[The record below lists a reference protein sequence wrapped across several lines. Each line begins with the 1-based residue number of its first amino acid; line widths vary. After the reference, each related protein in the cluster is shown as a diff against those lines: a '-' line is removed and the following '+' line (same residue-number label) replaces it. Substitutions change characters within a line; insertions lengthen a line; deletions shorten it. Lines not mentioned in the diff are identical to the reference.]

1 MFPSS
6 SLVTRVSQI
15 TAAKISAYKADRLG
29 KKSERTERSLPAAAV
44 NRPLALL
51 RCLLRLAVEEWEVLF
66 LVPKIRLEKE
76 PQGRIGWLEDYEE
89 VRLLDVC
96 GKSLKKS
103 LLSIETVALV
113 IYERIGSGRSPR
125 GARPR
130 DITS

>member
-89 VRLLDVC
+89 VRLLDAC
-96 GKSLKKS
+96 GESLKNV
-103 LLSIETVALV
+103 LAVHRDRGHCYLRAH
-113 IYERIGSGRSPR
+113 RQRSFPPW
-125 GARPR
+125 RP
-130 DITS
+130 SP